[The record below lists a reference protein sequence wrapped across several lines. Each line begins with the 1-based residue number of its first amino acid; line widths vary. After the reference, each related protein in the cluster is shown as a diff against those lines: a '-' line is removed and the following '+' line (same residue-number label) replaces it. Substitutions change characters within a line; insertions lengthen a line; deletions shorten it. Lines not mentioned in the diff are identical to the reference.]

1 MTRYLYL
8 VRHAE
13 AESPAGGFNDFYR
26 SLTPHGMID
35 AARMGRW
42 LKSKVEP
49 LTKLISS
56 PAERTRMTTFVFSEQ
71 LGVAEDKIIYNENLY
86 EGGPRHYLNAVNELN
101 DKDTAVMLVGH
112 NPGITYFAEYLTH
125 DEFGNV
131 PTAGVVGIA
140 FENLSWLQ
148 VSGRT
153 GKLIFY
159 DSPEKLMGMDLK

>member
-35 AARMGRW
+35 AARMGRA
-42 LKSKVEP
+42 LKDKVEP

-56 PAERTRMTTFVFSEQ
+56 PAERTRMTTFVLSEQ
-71 LGVAEDKIIYNENLY
+71 LGVADDKIFYDENLY
-86 EGGPRHYLNAVNELN
+86 EGGPRHYLNAINALKAE
-101 DKDTAVMLVGH
+101 DQAIMLVGH

-125 DEFGNV
+125 GEFGNV
-131 PTAGVVGIA
+131 PPAGVVGIA
-140 FENLSWLQ
+140 FENLNWSE